1 MTLIDSWHRRWL
13 SRQLEHGAGQDDL
26 TFSQVE
32 TADGWS
38 GWVTAEVAAGGRVPG
53 GLRRALHSWH
63 VRWAMSQMDALIARG
78 EYFYCEEGDAI
89 AMRPQTERP

>member
-1 MTLIDSWHRRWL
+1 VTVIDSWHRRWL
-13 SRQLEHGAGQDDL
+13 SRQLEYGAGQDDF

-38 GWVTAEVAAGGRVPG
+38 GWVAAEVAAGGRVPG

-63 VRWAMSQMDALIARG
+63 VRWAMSQMDALVARG